1 MPHPHH
7 LAITTREG
15 SGGDSE
21 VLVLDG
27 DVDLQTAPQLRD
39 QVLAAADR
47 SDTVVIDLERVQFM
61 DSPGLGILVYAD
73 KVLKER
79 GSHLVLRSPRG
90 DVRLLFDTVRLDG
103 VLNIE
108 P

>member
-1 MPHPHH
+1 MAHPHC
-7 LAITTREG
+7 LSITADASAEDAI
-15 SGGDSE
+15 
-21 VLVLDG
+21 LVLTG
-27 DVDLQTAPQLRD
+27 DIDLQTAPDLRD
-39 QVLAAADR
+39 EVLAAAER
-47 SDTVVIDLERVQFM
+47 SKTVILDLEQVQFM

-90 DVRLLFDTVRLDG
+90 DVRLLFDTVHLDG

>member
-1 MPHPHH
+1 MAHPHR
-7 LAITTREG
+7 LSITADASAEDAI
-15 SGGDSE
+15 
-21 VLVLDG
+21 LVLTG
-27 DVDLQTAPQLRD
+27 DIDLQTAPDLRD
-39 QVLAAADR
+39 EVLAAAER
-47 SDTVVIDLERVQFM
+47 SKTVILDLEQVQFM

-90 DVRLLFDTVRLDG
+90 DVRLLFDTVHLDG

>member
-1 MPHPHH
+1 MAHPHR
-7 LAITTREG
+7 LSITSDASAEDAT
-15 SGGDSE
+15 
-21 VLVLDG
+21 LVLTG
-27 DVDLQTAPQLRD
+27 DIDLLTAPDLRD
-39 QVLAAADR
+39 EVLAAAER
-47 SDTVVIDLERVQFM
+47 SDTVILDLEQVQFM

-73 KVLKER
+73 KVLRER

-90 DVRLLFDTVRLDG
+90 DVRLLFDTVQLDG

>member
-1 MPHPHH
+1 MAHPHR
-7 LAITTREG
+7 LSITSDASAEDAI
-15 SGGDSE
+15 
-21 VLVLDG
+21 LVLTG
-27 DVDLQTAPQLRD
+27 DIDLQTAPDLRD
-39 QVLAAADR
+39 EVLAAAER
-47 SDTVVIDLERVQFM
+47 SDTVILDLEQVQFM

-90 DVRLLFDTVRLDG
+90 DVRLLFDTVQLDG